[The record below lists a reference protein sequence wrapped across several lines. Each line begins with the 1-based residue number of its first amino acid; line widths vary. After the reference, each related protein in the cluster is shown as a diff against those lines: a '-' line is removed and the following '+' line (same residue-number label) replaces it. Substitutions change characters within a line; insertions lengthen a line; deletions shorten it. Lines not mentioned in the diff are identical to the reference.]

1 MGEIDRVRSGS
12 LEDRSGG
19 DQDVSPDAVEEMPV
33 RKLPDDLPTSLDDR
47 KPAPTISAETEMYD
61 GWQGVHTLNPILN
74 PKLKP
79 ERTCQSQFI
88 TTPMPARP
96 LSFNLGLDDPIHD
109 GESEIS
115 EGILRQGHH
124 IGPDNDGTEDSDAR
138 IVQMLAV
145 QAQHREAETAGIAAD
160 DGAIADD
167 PNLSEQD
174 KRTILQ
180 KSLNMAASNGDA
192 ERARKLLTGRLRGYV
207 DPDIKDEEVKGHE
220 DVVAVLLEAGTFVDS
235 QDRNGW
241 SALMWAMTNRHK
253 TIAKLLL
260 DHGASTDIKST
271 SGGTAS
277 DFVQPGADISQYL
290 HENGYNIG
298 GSQFGTDYYD
308 AGFGHAKFEE
318 EMAEYEMKRR
328 MMMEESA
335 LNLEVDLSSLGL
347 DEKYEPSVDLGEE
360 QPEFVWDRC
369 LNDQM
374 FVFQENELDKILNV
388 VITDMMPL
396 RNPSQKPVPAN
407 LLFLSARYAH
417 YYATPELLAQLLLSA
432 MDRINEVVERH
443 QGDMTFL
450 AFWLSNATL
459 LLYYLKK
466 DAGLVGN
473 TVDFQLHLAELIN
486 DIFVFLIRDAER
498 RMDKVLDAAMLDH
511 ETIPGLEDVHFQNE
525 WKLFQKKKSPK
536 PVPLEKKVRPPS
548 PRRRA
553 KISPRNITSL
563 LSSTLFVLDLYEVHS
578 VITTQ
583 IISQLLY
590 WIGVEL
596 FNRIMTNKKYCAR
609 TKAMQIRMNVSAIE
623 DWARTNNREPDHYE
637 SGSLTA
643 SGESTVES
651 CRKHLAPVVE
661 LLQWLQCFS
670 SLGDDAEA
678 LVSTLQQLRL
688 LTPAQLIHAVK
699 MYRAE
704 VGEKTLP
711 KHVMK
716 YLLKLQQDPQELR
729 RLYETQIPEEPRP
742 LPLPTSQK
750 GDQPQTPTSRPA
762 SSQSYQ
768 RPFSPTSIRSYNT
781 NFEAVTSTSKS
792 TLLLDP
798 SLTLPFS
805 LPTSTDMLVTYGAG
819 LGGANREQERKY
831 IPTVPTDFLEKLDR
845 VQS

>member
-1 MGEIDRVRSGS
+1 M
-12 LEDRSGG
+12 
-19 DQDVSPDAVEEMPV
+19 
-33 RKLPDDLPTSLDDR
+33 
-47 KPAPTISAETEMYD
+47 
-61 GWQGVHTLNPILN
+61 
-74 PKLKP
+74 
-79 ERTCQSQFI
+79 
-88 TTPMPARP
+88 
-96 LSFNLGLDDPIHD
+96 
-109 GESEIS
+109 
-115 EGILRQGHH
+115 
-124 IGPDNDGTEDSDAR
+124 
-138 IVQMLAV
+138 
-145 QAQHREAETAGIAAD
+145 
-160 DGAIADD
+160 
-167 PNLSEQD
+167 
-174 KRTILQ
+174 
-180 KSLNMAASNGDA
+180 
-192 ERARKLLTGRLRGYV
+192 
-207 DPDIKDEEVKGHE
+207 
-220 DVVAVLLEAGTFVDS
+220 LLEAGTFVDS

-253 TIAKLLL
+253 TIAKALL

-271 SGGTAS
+271 SGGKAS
-277 DFVQPGADISQYL
+277 YFVQPGADISQYL
-290 HENGYNIG
+290 YENGYNIG

-335 LNLEVDLSSLGL
+335 VNLEVDLSSLGL
-347 DEKYEPSVDLGEE
+347 DEKYEPSEEFDEE

-374 FVFQENELDKILNV
+374 FVFQENELDKILDV
-388 VITDMMPL
+388 VITNMMPL

-417 YYATPELLAQLLLSA
+417 YHATPELLAQLLLSA

-443 QGDMTFL
+443 QWDMTFL

-466 DAGLVGN
+466 DAGLVGS

-511 ETIPGLEDVHFQNE
+511 ETIPGLDDVHFQNE
-525 WKLFQKKKSPK
+525 WKLFQKKKSTK
-536 PVPLEKKVRPPS
+536 PEPLEKKVRPPS

-563 LSSTLFVLDLYEVHS
+563 LSSTLFVLDLYDVHS

-590 WIGVEL
+590 WLGVEL

-623 DWARTNNREPDHYE
+623 DWARANNREPDHYE

-651 CRKHLAPVVE
+651 CRKHLGPVVE

-670 SLGDDAEA
+670 SLGDDADA
-678 LVSTLQQLRL
+678 LVSTLQQLRQ

-704 VGEKTLP
+704 VGEKTLSKP
-711 KHVMK
+711 VMK

-729 RLYETQIPEEPRP
+729 RLYEVQIPEDAKP
-742 LPLPTSQK
+742 LPLSTSQQN
-750 GDQPQTPTSRPA
+750 DQPQTPTSPRPV

-768 RPFSPTSIRSYNT
+768 RPFTPTSIRSYST
-781 NFEAVTSTSKS
+781 NFEAVNPTSTS

-819 LGGANREQERKY
+819 LGGANRERERKY